1 MLIKK
6 VFVTFFLRML
16 TWKKTPS
23 NKAITLSKS
32 MNMEIGWLAHQINSF
47 YKVLKLNQSFRKI

>member
-32 MNMEIGWLAHQINSF
+32 MNMEIWVVGTS
-47 YKVLKLNQSFRKI
+47 NQLFLQGS